1 MTDLARYKKQIGAS
15 VSYIQNRSGLKPS
28 LALFLGTGLGSLSE
42 AMSHQ
47 TVIPYTKI
55 PSFPRPSAFGQQNRI
70 VIGKIGE
77 KEVISFEG
85 RFHAYEG
92 HSFQEIGFPVR
103 IAHALG
109 AKILIATNI
118 TGGINLSYKSGD
130 FVLVGDHLNLMGS
143 NPLVGPH
150 EPWMGERFVDMSEP
164 YDKKLIQAA
173 RKVGEK
179 EKIKIKEGIYA
190 AVLGPALETRAE
202 YRYLKKMG
210 ADLVGM
216 STVPEV
222 LVARQLGMKVLV
234 LSVVS
239 DECNPD
245 HLEPINVPKILAI
258 AKKAQEPLTRLL
270 SGLIN
275 HIANEEK

>member
-1 MTDLARYKKQIGAS
+1 MMNLSLYKKQIAAS
-15 VSYIQNRSGLKPS
+15 TSYIQNRSGLVPT

-42 AMSHQ
+42 VMSPK
-47 TVIPYTKI
+47 TITPYSKI

-77 KEVISFEG
+77 HAVLSFEG

-92 HSFQEIGFPVR
+92 HSFGEIGFPVR
-103 IAHALG
+103 VAHALG
-109 AKILIATNI
+109 VRTILCTNI
-118 TGGINLSYKSGD
+118 AGSVNLSFKCGD
-130 FVLVGDHLNLMGS
+130 IVAIEDHINLMGS
-143 NPLVGPH
+143 PLAGPH
-150 EPWMGERFVDMSEP
+150 EAWMGERFVDMSEP
-164 YDKKLIQAA
+164 YDKKLIKLAHEVA
-173 RKVGEK
+173 KK
-179 EKIKIKEGIYA
+179 EKIRLKEGVYA
-190 AVLGPALETRAE
+190 AVMGPALETRAE
-202 YRYLKKMG
+202 YRYLKKIG

-245 HLEPINVPKILAI
+245 HLEPINVPKILSI
-258 AKKAQEPLTRLL
+258 AKNAQEPLTILL

-275 HIANEEK
+275 PIANEEK